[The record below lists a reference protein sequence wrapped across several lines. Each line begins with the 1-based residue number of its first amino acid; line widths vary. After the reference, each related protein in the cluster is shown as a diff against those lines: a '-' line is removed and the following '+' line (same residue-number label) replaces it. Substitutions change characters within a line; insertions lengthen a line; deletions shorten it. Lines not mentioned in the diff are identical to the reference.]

1 MTDRPPRPLRDL
13 PDATAPHLLDALTA
27 SIADAMYVI
36 DHEGR
41 LTYVNPACVTLL
53 GYDDEAQLLGRPSH
67 ATFHHHHP
75 DGTPFPERDCPLLR
89 ARSAGET
96 VRIEEDWF
104 FRADGTTLPVACS
117 SAPVEVAGRRGA
129 VVVFRD
135 VTARRAAEEAARRE
149 EAERAQAQEVRA
161 SRARLMEAGDAERR
175 RLGRDLHDGAQ
186 QRLVHVVIDLQ
197 RARSRL
203 AEGDPAI
210 ELLDAALT
218 QTRAAIADL
227 RELAAGLDPSILT
240 NKGLR
245 AAVESLTARSPFA
258 VTVDI
263 PDRRFARAVETT
275 AYFVIAEALTNAAKH
290 AGARAASVRVEA
302 SEDALTIDVHDD
314 GRGGADIAS
323 GSGLRGLAD
332 RLAAVDGVLEVDGGP
347 GVARGGGGTHI
358 HAELPLSAGSQDAT
372 AGAGGASS

>member
-1 MTDRPPRPLRDL
+1 M
-13 PDATAPHLLDALTA
+13 
-27 SIADAMYVI
+27 V
-36 DHEGR
+36 
-41 LTYVNPACVTLL
+41 
-53 GYDDEAQLLGRPSH
+53 
-67 ATFHHHHP
+67 
-75 DGTPFPERDCPLLR
+75 
-89 ARSAGET
+89 
-96 VRIEEDWF
+96 
-104 FRADGTTLPVACS
+104 PVACS
-117 SAPVEVAGRRGA
+117 SAPVEVGGRRGA

-149 EAERAQAQEVRA
+149 EAERAHAQEVRA

-203 AEGDPAI
+203 TDGDPAV

-258 VTVDI
+258 VRIDI
-263 PDRRFARAVETT
+263 PDRRFPRHVETT
-275 AYFVIAEALTNAAKH
+275 AYFVIAEALTNVAKH
-290 AGARAASVRVEA
+290 ARANAASVRVAPDGDVLE
-302 SEDALTIDVHDD
+302 IDVRDD
-314 GRGGADIAS
+314 GVGGADIAA
-323 GSGLRGLAD
+323 GTGLRGLSD
-332 RLAAVDGVLEVDGGP
+332 RLAAVDGRLEVDGGP
-347 GVARGGGGTHI
+347 DVARGGGGTHV
-358 HAELPLSAGSQDAT
+358 HAELPLLSAAGDGPGARSPATRPGS
-372 AGAGGASS
+372 